1 MTAAIL
7 TGPVRK
13 RFIHVGGDV
22 IDMGVPG
29 QPAIDF
35 EDAADLITEWR
46 AKAVLYRQSRV
57 PGLTALRLAR
67 WCETDANELEDA
79 LDAAKRWR
87 WCGSYPITNVGREA
101 FKAALDDMKTERV

>member
-1 MTAAIL
+1 MTVPL
-7 TGPVRK
+7 RK
-13 RFIHVGGDV
+13 RFLSVAGDV
-22 IDMGVPG
+22 IDMGVPTH
-29 QPAIDF
+29 PSLDF
-35 EDAADLITEWR
+35 EDAADLITAWR
-46 AKAVLYRQSRV
+46 AKAVIYRRSNS
-57 PGLTALRLAR
+57 LRLAR